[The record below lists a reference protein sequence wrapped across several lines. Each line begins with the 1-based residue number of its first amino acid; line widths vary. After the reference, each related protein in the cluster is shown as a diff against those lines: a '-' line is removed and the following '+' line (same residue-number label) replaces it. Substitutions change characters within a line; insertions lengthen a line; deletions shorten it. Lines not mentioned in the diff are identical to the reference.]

1 MARHRSNSVEAQAPS
16 VGDAGV
22 IHCPAVA
29 EQDPAI
35 AATDTGADVARPD
48 QAAAEPYPFDEQ
60 TLGRSASVFDAE
72 VGLAPQPAMPM
83 PPMAHMPVTPGPIE
97 TAAPISGTERRRR
110 VRLQARKVRRVI
122 RHIEPFS
129 VLKVSVVFYLCLW
142 LILMFA
148 GLVLW
153 SIAETS
159 GTLETIEEL
168 VESLFQLNPE
178 NDFWQGGTL
187 FRRYAQLGLILSFAG
202 ICFNVLLAVLYNL
215 ISDLMGG
222 IRLTVIEEE
231 SARFRPPQRRR

>member
-1 MARHRSNSVEAQAPS
+1 MAEH
-16 VGDAGV
+16 D
-22 IHCPAVA
+22 PAV
-29 EQDPAI
+29 
-35 AATDTGADVARPD
+35 AATDT
-48 QAAAEPYPFDEQ
+48 AAELARTESPAPESYALDEQ

-72 VGLAPQPAMPM
+72 VGLAPQPQMPMAPMQAMP
-83 PPMAHMPVTPGPIE
+83 PP
-97 TAAPISGTERRRR
+97 AAPVEVAPITGTERRRR

-159 GTLETIEEL
+159 GTLESIEEL
-168 VESLFQLNPE
+168 VESLFTLDPDE
-178 NDFWQGGTL
+178 DFWSGGTL
-187 FRRYAQLGLILSFAG
+187 FRIYSQLGLILAFAG
-202 ICFNVLLAVLYNL
+202 VCFNVLLAVLYNL

-231 SARFRPPQRRR
+231 SARFRPPRRRR

>member
-1 MARHRSNSVEAQAPS
+1 VAES
-16 VGDAGV
+16 D
-22 IHCPAVA
+22 PAVA
-29 EQDPAI
+29 DAESASEL
-35 AATDTGADVARPD
+35 ARR
-48 QAAAEPYPFDEQ
+48 EPTTPEGYAFDEQ

-83 PPMAHMPVTPGPIE
+83 PMQPQPMQAPPGPV
-97 TAAPISGTERRRR
+97 AATPITGTERRRR

-159 GTLETIEEL
+159 GTLESIEEL
-168 VESLFQLNPE
+168 VESLFTLNPDE
-178 NDFWQGGTL
+178 DFWAGGTL
-187 FRRYAQLGLILSFAG
+187 FRIYAQLGLILAFAG
-202 ICFNVLLAVLYNL
+202 VCFNVLLAVLYNL

-231 SARFRPPQRRR
+231 SARFRPPKRRR